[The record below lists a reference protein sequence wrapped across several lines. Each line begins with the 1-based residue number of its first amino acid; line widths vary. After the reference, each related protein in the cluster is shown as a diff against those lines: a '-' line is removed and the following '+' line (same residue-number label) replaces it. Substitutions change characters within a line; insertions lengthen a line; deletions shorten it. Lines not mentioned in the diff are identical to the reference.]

1 MTALLLWAAYLVVI
15 LHLTLL
21 SRSAQTTHQ
30 YNLKLFWSYKRFLI
44 DQKEQILKNIALFVP
59 FGILMPFF
67 VGDSRL
73 QKFVVTI
80 FSAFLMSV
88 SIGFFQYMLKLGL
101 PEFDDVFNN
110 TLGAVIGVMLILI
123 ISSLVRKRN
132 ET

>member
-1 MTALLLWAAYLVVI
+1 M
-15 LHLTLL
+15 
-21 SRSAQTTHQ
+21 
-30 YNLKLFWSYKRFLI
+30 
-44 DQKEQILKNIALFVP
+44 KNIALFVP